1 MKLEWNDKEIQYDR
15 YWLEL
20 RDDNDNVIRSVLL
33 VDCRKTAGYDV
44 IKYKYSGVTITND
57 VTLEE
62 AKEEVERYFLGWW
75 EKQLNRAERDYDEAF
90 EVVEFLKGEVNNANS

>member
-1 MKLEWNDKEIQYDR
+1 LKLEWNDKEVQYDR

-20 RDDNDNVIRSVLL
+20 RDDNNNVIRSVLL
-33 VDCRKTAGYDV
+33 VDCRKIASYDV

-62 AKEEVERYFLGWW
+62 AKEEVEKYFLGWW

-90 EVVEFLKGEVNNANS
+90 EVVEFLKGELND

>member
-1 MKLEWNDKEIQYDR
+1 LKLEWNDKEIQYDR

-33 VDCRKTAGYDV
+33 VDCRKIASYDV

-90 EVVEFLKGEVNNANS
+90 EVVEFLKGELNDSN

>member
-33 VDCRKTAGYDV
+33 VDCRKITSYDV

-90 EVVEFLKGEVNNANS
+90 EVVEFLKGELNGSN